1 MRRFLLF
8 SITIINSDS
17 MNKAEIVAGIII
29 VILVI
34 GIALLIS
41 KPSTTSITTTLPLPA
56 PVATSLLTFQLIDP
70 PQVPNNTQALVITY
84 SSLSAHVLLANGTSE
99 WVSSTNTGS
108 VNLLSLVNI
117 SQIIGSVNIPKN
129 STVDMVKFNIT
140 SATITIDN
148 NTYNLTVPSK
158 QIIVHV
164 SNTQKVNGTASA
176 LIDITPVVASIYT
189 NNSVIFVLVPSL
201 RAVVVPGSAS
211 TTVGAKVTINYT
223 ERHELESIKP
233 NITISSISLSESNNI
248 TLFKVSVV
256 NNANTSVRIR
266 HVLLFGNESISIN
279 TSFANIRIE
288 DRQIDVRR
296 FSNDTLNTGME
307 MPGYSNFNIGNG
319 NFNLGALTNM
329 TLGNASKILGI
340 NQSEI
345 TKLRSEFNIS
355 LNSSTKLSPE
365 NISKIMKSIHN
376 FNISEKE
383 LENMIENKSPAFNS
397 ILGNMGIVNDI
408 GQIRVSI
415 DAEHFRVLNFVAT
428 QNGTLVLP
436 FIRYAP
442 NGIASINANE
452 SEDIAEL
459 YQEFNNSYTIPA
471 HGSAT
476 LTFDGKI
483 SFANGHITIAVIPGD
498 HYRVSV
504 IGTEGAYASA
514 STTAS

>member
-1 MRRFLLF
+1 
-8 SITIINSDS
+8 
-17 MNKAEIVAGIII
+17 MNKAEIAAGIII

-34 GIALLIS
+34 GIALLMS
-41 KPSTTSITTTLPLPA
+41 KPSTTSITTTSPSPA
-56 PVATSLLTFQLIDP
+56 ATGLLTFQLIDP

-117 SQIIGSVNIPKN
+117 SQVIGSVNIPKN

-148 NTYNLTVPSK
+148 KTYNVTVPSQ

-164 SNTQKVNGTASA
+164 SNTQRVNGTASA

-211 TTVGAKVTINYT
+211 ATVGAKVAINET

-256 NNANTSVRIR
+256 NNANTSVRIK

-279 TSFANIRIE
+279 TSVANIRIK
-288 DRQIDVRR
+288 DRWIDVRR
-296 FSNDTLNTGME
+296 FSNETLNNTGMR
-307 MPGYSNFNIGNG
+307 MPGYG
-319 NFNLGALTNM
+319 NFNVGYGNFNVSSLSNM

-345 TKLRSEFNIS
+345 TKLGSEFNIS
-355 LNSSTKLSPE
+355 LNSSTRLSPE
-365 NISKIMKSIHN
+365 NISKIMKGIHN
-376 FNISEKE
+376 FNMSEKE
-383 LENMIENKSPAFNS
+383 LDEMIENKSPAFNS
-397 ILGNMGIVNDI
+397 ILSNMGIANEV
-408 GQIRVSI
+408 GQIKISI
-415 DAEHFRVLNFVAT
+415 EAEHFRVLNFIAT

-436 FIRYAP
+436 FVKYT
-442 NGIASINANE
+442 NGVASNNANE

-459 YQEFNNSYTIPA
+459 AQEFNNGYTIPA

-498 HYRVSV
+498 QYRVSV

-514 STTAS
+514 NTTAS

>member
-1 MRRFLLF
+1 
-8 SITIINSDS
+8 
-17 MNKAEIVAGIII
+17 MNKVEIAAGVIII
-29 VILVI
+29 ALVI
-34 GIALLIS
+34 VIALLMS
-41 KPSTTSITTTLPLPA
+41 KPPTTLVNTTSPSPITTVPSLP
-56 PVATSLLTFQLIDP
+56 TGLLTFQLIDP
-70 PQVPNNTQALVITY
+70 PQVPNNTQALVINY

-99 WVSSTNTGS
+99 WISSPNTGS

-117 SQIIGSVNIPKN
+117 SQVIGSANIPKN

-140 SATITIDN
+140 SATITIEN
-148 NTYNLTVPSK
+148 KTYNVTVPNQ
-158 QIIVHV
+158 QIIAHV
-164 SNTQKVNGTASA
+164 SNAQRLNGTASA
-176 LIDITPVVASIYT
+176 LIDMTPVVASIYK

-201 RAVVVPGSAS
+201 RAVVVPGSTSA
-211 TTVGAKVTINYT
+211 TVGAKVAINET
-223 ERHELESIKP
+223 EKHELESIKP
-233 NITISSISLSESNNI
+233 NITISSVSLSESNNM

-256 NNANTSVRIR
+256 NNANTSVKIR

-279 TSFANIRIE
+279 TGFANIRIE

-296 FSNDTLNTGME
+296 FSNNTLNNTDMK
-307 MPGYSNFNIGNG
+307 MPRYDGFNVSYGNSDVGYPLS
-319 NFNLGALTNM
+319 NM

-355 LNSSTKLSPE
+355 LNSSTRLSPG
-365 NISKIMKSIHN
+365 NISKIIKAIHS

-383 LENMIENKSPAFNS
+383 LDEMIENKSPAFNS
-397 ILGNMGIVNDI
+397 ILSNMGIAKDL

-415 DAEHFRVLNFVAT
+415 EAEHFRVLNFIAT
-428 QNGTLVLP
+428 QNGTLMLP
-436 FIRYAP
+436 FEYT
-442 NGIASINANE
+442 NGGVTPEYANE
-452 SEDIAEL
+452 SGDIAEL
-459 YQEFNNSYTIPA
+459 EQEFNNSYTIPA

-498 HYRVSV
+498 QYKVSV

-514 STTAS
+514 NTIAS

>member
-1 MRRFLLF
+1 
-8 SITIINSDS
+8 
-17 MNKAEIVAGIII
+17 MNKAEIAAGIII
-29 VILVI
+29 IILVI
-34 GIALLIS
+34 GIALLMS
-41 KPSTTSITTTLPLPA
+41 KPSTTSITTTLPS

-84 SSLSAHVLLANGTSE
+84 SSLNAHVLLANGTSE
-99 WVSSTNTGS
+99 WVSSSNTGS

-117 SQIIGSVNIPKN
+117 SQVIGSVNIPKN

-148 NTYNLTVPSK
+148 KTYNVTVPSQ

-164 SNTQKVNGTASA
+164 SNTQRVNGTASA

-201 RAVVVPGSAS
+201 RAVVVPGSTS
-211 TTVGAKVTINYT
+211 TTVGAKVAINYT

-248 TLFKVSVV
+248 TLFKVNVV
-256 NNANTSVRIR
+256 NNANTSVRIK

-279 TSFANIRIE
+279 TSVANIRIE

-296 FSNDTLNTGME
+296 FSNDTLNNTDME
-307 MPGYSNFNIGNG
+307 MPGYGNSNFGYG
-319 NFNLGALTNM
+319 NFNVGSLSNM

-345 TKLRSEFNIS
+345 TKLGSEFNIS
-355 LNSSTKLSPE
+355 LNASTRLSPE
-365 NISKIMKSIHN
+365 NISKIMKGIHN

-383 LENMIENKSPAFNS
+383 LDEMIENKSPAFNS
-397 ILGNMGIVNDI
+397 ILSNIGIANDM
-408 GQIRVSI
+408 GQIKVSI
-415 DAEHFRVLNFVAT
+415 DAEHFRVLNFIAT

-436 FIRYAP
+436 FVKY
-442 NGIASINANE
+442 NGGVASNGSNE

-459 YQEFNNSYTIPA
+459 DQEFNNGYTIPA

-483 SFANGHITIAVIPGD
+483 SFANGHMTIAVIPGD
-498 HYRVSV
+498 QYRVSV

-514 STTAS
+514 NTTAS

>member
-1 MRRFLLF
+1 MKRFLLL
-8 SITIINSDS
+8 SITIINSGS
-17 MNKAEIVAGIII
+17 MNKAEIAAGIII

-34 GIALLIS
+34 GIALLMS
-41 KPSTTSITTTLPLPA
+41 KPSTTSITTTSPSPA
-56 PVATSLLTFQLIDP
+56 ATGLLTFQLIDP

-84 SSLSAHVLLANGTSE
+84 SSLSAHILLANGTSE
-99 WVSSTNTGS
+99 WVSSSNTGS

-117 SQIIGSVNIPKN
+117 SQVIGSVNIPKN

-148 NTYNLTVPSK
+148 KTYNVTVPSQ
-158 QIIVHV
+158 QIVVHV

-211 TTVGAKVTINYT
+211 ATVGAKVAINYT
-223 ERHELESIKP
+223 ERHELESVKP

-256 NNANTSVRIR
+256 NNANTSVRIK

-279 TSFANIRIE
+279 TSVANIRIK
-288 DRQIDVRR
+288 DRWINVRR
-296 FSNDTLNTGME
+296 FSNETLNNTGMR
-307 MPGYSNFNIGNG
+307 MPGYG
-319 NFNLGALTNM
+319 NFNVGYGNFNVSSLSNM
-329 TLGNASKILGI
+329 TLGNASKMLGI

-345 TKLRSEFNIS
+345 TKLGSEFNIS
-355 LNSSTKLSPE
+355 LNSSTRLSPE
-365 NISKIMKSIHN
+365 NISKIMKGIHN

-383 LENMIENKSPAFNS
+383 LDEMIENKSPAFNS
-397 ILGNMGIVNDI
+397 ILSNMGIANEV
-408 GQIRVSI
+408 GQIKISI
-415 DAEHFRVLNFVAT
+415 EAEHFRVLNFIAT

-436 FIRYAP
+436 FVKYT
-442 NGIASINANE
+442 NGVASNNANE

-459 YQEFNNSYTIPA
+459 AQEFNNGYTIPA

-498 HYRVSV
+498 QYRVSV

-514 STTAS
+514 NTTAS

>member
-1 MRRFLLF
+1 L
-8 SITIINSDS
+8 SITIINSGS
-17 MNKAEIVAGIII
+17 MNKAEIAAGIII
-29 VILVI
+29 IILVI
-34 GIALLIS
+34 GIALLMS
-41 KPSTTSITTTLPLPA
+41 KPSTTSITTTLPSPSPA
-56 PVATSLLTFQLIDP
+56 ATGLLTFQLIDP

-99 WVSSTNTGS
+99 WVSSSNTGS

-117 SQIIGSVNIPKN
+117 SQVIGSVNIPKN

-148 NTYNLTVPSK
+148 KTYNVTVPSQ

-164 SNTQKVNGTASA
+164 SNTQRVNGTASA

-201 RAVVVPGSAS
+201 RAVVVPGSTSA
-211 TTVGAKVTINYT
+211 TVGAKVAINYT

-256 NNANTSVRIR
+256 NNANTSVRIK

-279 TSFANIRIE
+279 TSVANIRIE

-296 FSNDTLNTGME
+296 FSNDTLNNTDMK
-307 MPGYSNFNIGNG
+307 MPGYGNSNLGYG
-319 NFNLGALTNM
+319 NFNVGSLSNM

-345 TKLRSEFNIS
+345 TKLGSEFNIS
-355 LNSSTKLSPE
+355 LNSSTRLSPE
-365 NISKIMKSIHN
+365 NISKIMKGIHN

-383 LENMIENKSPAFNS
+383 LDEMIENKSPAFNS
-397 ILGNMGIVNDI
+397 ILSNIGIANDV
-408 GQIRVSI
+408 GQIKISI
-415 DAEHFRVLNFVAT
+415 EAEHFRVLNFIAT

-436 FIRYAP
+436 FVKY
-442 NGIASINANE
+442 NGGVASNGANE
-452 SEDIAEL
+452 GEDIAEL
-459 YQEFNNSYTIPA
+459 DQEFNNGYTIPA

-483 SFANGHITIAVIPGD
+483 SFANGHMTIAVIPGD
-498 HYRVSV
+498 QYRVSV

-514 STTAS
+514 NTTAS

>member
-1 MRRFLLF
+1 
-8 SITIINSDS
+8 
-17 MNKAEIVAGIII
+17 MNKVEIAAGVIII
-29 VILVI
+29 ALVI
-34 GIALLIS
+34 GIALLMS
-41 KPSTTSITTTLPLPA
+41 KPSTTPVNTTSPSPITTVPSLP
-56 PVATSLLTFQLIDP
+56 TGLLTFQLIDP
-70 PQVPNNTQALVITY
+70 PQVPNNTQALVINY

-99 WVSSTNTGS
+99 WISSPNTGS

-117 SQIIGSVNIPKN
+117 SQVIGSANIPKN

-140 SATITIDN
+140 SATITIEN
-148 NTYNLTVPSK
+148 KTYNVTVPNQ
-158 QIIVHV
+158 QIIAHV
-164 SNTQKVNGTASA
+164 SNAQRLNGTASA
-176 LIDITPVVASIYT
+176 LIDMTPVVASIYT

-201 RAVVVPGSAS
+201 RAVVVPGSTSA
-211 TTVGAKVTINYT
+211 TVGAKVAINET

-233 NITISSISLSESNNI
+233 NITISSVSLSEINNM
-248 TLFKVSVV
+248 TLFRVSVV
-256 NNANTSVRIR
+256 NNANTSVKIR

-279 TSFANIRIE
+279 TGFANIRIE

-296 FSNDTLNTGME
+296 FSNNTLNNTDMK
-307 MPGYSNFNIGNG
+307 MPRYDGFNVSYGNSDVGYPLS
-319 NFNLGALTNM
+319 NM

-355 LNSSTKLSPE
+355 LNSSTRLSPG
-365 NISKIMKSIHN
+365 NISKIMKAIHS

-383 LENMIENKSPAFNS
+383 LDEMIENKSPAFNS
-397 ILGNMGIVNDI
+397 ILSNMGIAKDL

-415 DAEHFRVLNFVAT
+415 EAEHFRVLNFIAT
-428 QNGTLVLP
+428 QNGTLMLP
-436 FIRYAP
+436 FEYT
-442 NGIASINANE
+442 NGGVTPEYANE
-452 SEDIAEL
+452 SGDIAEL
-459 YQEFNNSYTIPA
+459 EQEFNNSYTIPA

-498 HYRVSV
+498 QYKVSV

-514 STTAS
+514 NTTAS

>member
-1 MRRFLLF
+1 
-8 SITIINSDS
+8 
-17 MNKAEIVAGIII
+17 MNKAQIAAGIII
-29 VILVI
+29 IILVI
-34 GIALLIS
+34 GIAFLMS
-41 KPSTTSITTTLPLPA
+41 RPSTTSITTTLPSPSPA
-56 PVATSLLTFQLIDP
+56 ATGLLTFQLIDP

-84 SSLSAHVLLANGTSE
+84 SSLSAHLLLANGTSE
-99 WVSSTNTGS
+99 WFSSSNTGS

-140 SATITIDN
+140 SAAITIEN
-148 NTYNLTVPSK
+148 KTYNVTVPSQ

-164 SNTQKVNGTASA
+164 SNAQRVNGTASA

-211 TTVGAKVTINYT
+211 ATVGAKLAINDT
-223 ERHELESIKP
+223 ERHELESVKP

-248 TLFKVSVV
+248 TSFKVSVV
-256 NNANTSVRIR
+256 NNANTSVKIK

-279 TSFANIRIE
+279 TSAANIRIE
-288 DRQIDVRR
+288 DREIDVRR
-296 FSNDTLNTGME
+296 FSNDTLDME
-307 MPGYSNFNIGNG
+307 TSGYG
-319 NFNLGALTNM
+319 NFNLGTLSNI

-345 TKLRSEFNIS
+345 RKLGREFNIS
-355 LNSSTKLSPE
+355 LNSSTRLSPE
-365 NISKIMKSIHN
+365 NIAKIMKGIHN

-383 LENMIENKSPAFNS
+383 LDEIIKNESPAFNS
-397 ILGNMGIVNDI
+397 ILSNMGIADDED
-408 GQIRVSI
+408 QIRVSI
-415 DAEHFRVLNFVAT
+415 EAEHFRVLNFIAT

-436 FIRYAP
+436 FVRYT
-442 NGIASINANE
+442 NGIASNSANE
-452 SEDIAEL
+452 SEDIEEL
-459 YQEFNNSYTIPA
+459 DQEFNNGYTIPA

-498 HYRVSV
+498 QYKVSV

-514 STTAS
+514 NTTAS